1 MAPRGR
7 SERGGKGPSM
17 VIPFLSHQVMDYLAA
32 LYVLQVGATVGGD
45 ADIPCYVIGGLML
58 GAATFS
64 GKPLGGGR
72 LSRPAHRFVDVALI
86 VAVAAAPFAFGF
98 SDQKS
103 ALVRLVGL
111 AVLLA
116 LLVKYTNYAHPQPGA
131 AREIARGIK
140 QNAPRLAGRFVARQ
154 VTKRR
159 SGPRR

>member
-1 MAPRGR
+1 MAPKGR
-7 SERGGKGPSM
+7 SGQGKGPSM

-32 LYVLQVGATVGGD
+32 LYVLQVGATVGGE
-45 ADIPCYVIGGLML
+45 ADIPCYVLGGIML
-58 GAATFS
+58 VSATFS

-72 LSRPAHRFVDVALI
+72 LSRPAHRFVDVAVIL
-86 VAVAAAPFAFGF
+86 AVAAAPFVFGF

-116 LLVKYTNYAHPQPGA
+116 LLVRYTNYARPQPGA
-131 AREIARGIK
+131 AREIARGLK
-140 QNAPRLAGRFVARQ
+140 HNAPRLAGRFVARQ

-159 SGPRR
+159 PGPR